1 MVVYEVYFF
10 NPIGGYERIGVLPER
25 RKNPL
30 RVTRESILNWGKML
44 LGDDNVVSK
53 DIFFRRLIIDS
64 LADKILLYDLS
75 ESLKKI
81 KS

>member
-1 MVVYEVYFF
+1 MVVYEVFFF
-10 NPIGGYERIGVLPER
+10 NPEGGYERIGVLPER

-44 LGDDNVVSK
+44 LGDNVVSK

-64 LADKILLYDLS
+64 VADKILWYDLS
-75 ESLKKI
+75 SDPKKI

>member
-30 RVTRESILNWGKML
+30 RATRESILNWGKML
-44 LGDDNVVSK
+44 LGDNVVSR

-64 LADKILLYDLS
+64 LADKILWYDLTNDPI
-75 ESLKKI
+75 KI

>member
-10 NPIGGYERIGVLPER
+10 NPAGEYERIGVLPER

-30 RVTRESILNWGKML
+30 RVTRSSILNWGKML
-44 LGDDNVVSK
+44 LGDNVFSK
-53 DIFFRRLIIDS
+53 DIFFRPLIIDS
-64 LADKILLYDLS
+64 LADKILWYDLS
-75 ESLKKI
+75 DASKKI